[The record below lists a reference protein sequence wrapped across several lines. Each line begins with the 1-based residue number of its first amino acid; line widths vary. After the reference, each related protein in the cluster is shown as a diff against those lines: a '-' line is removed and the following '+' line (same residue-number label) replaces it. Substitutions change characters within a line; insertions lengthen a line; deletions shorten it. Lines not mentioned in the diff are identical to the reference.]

1 MSTEEKKMALGI
13 NNAGSYLTE
22 EQRRAIQSFNESNG
36 SSTENGSGGSGTG
49 GSGTGGS
56 GSSDP
61 VLPTVNDP
69 DKVFADITRQEYLD
83 YVKNYREFE
92 QKLIEKATT
101 DTSLIDT
108 AIEDAA
114 VSEKRTTDIA
124 KRNLSRFGATLTP
137 AQEREMQRSIER
149 GTTLGGIQSV
159 ADARIAQRDANQKL
173 LADLINI
180 GQGVNRTSLAQL
192 GSAAADATQRN
203 NAYRQARANHRSQ
216 TYSAIGSLGA
226 TAILAAF
233 MM

>member
-1 MSTEEKKMALGI
+1 MALGMFSGRYI
-13 NNAGSYLTE
+13 SPNLTE
-22 EQRRAIQSFNESNG
+22 EQMKAIKDYSEAN
-36 SSTENGSGGSGTG
+36 SSSAGTTDT
-49 GSGTGGS
+49 GTTDT

-61 VLPTVNDP
+61 ILQDVTDP

-83 YVKNYREFE
+83 YIKNFRDFE

-101 DTSLIDT
+101 DTSLIDS
-108 AIEDAA
+108 AREDAA
-114 VSEKRTTDIA
+114 ASEQRTTDIA
-124 KRNLSRFGATLTP
+124 RRNLSRYGATLTP
-137 AQEREMQRSIER
+137 AQKREMQRSIER

-159 ADARIAQRDANQKL
+159 ADARIAQRDANQRL

-192 GSAAADATQRN
+192 GSAAADATARN
-203 NAYRQARANHRSQ
+203 NAYRQARANHKSQ

-233 MM
+233 MI